1 MKHIGQLIAIVF
13 ILGIQV
19 TYGQEAKSDSIAFKY
34 NLDKFINRSFDSL
47 KTDNLLLTI
56 EARHGVKFD
65 NLGSC
70 LMLATVRILNE
81 DELKHLNARV
91 EEIAE
96 RFYTEG
102 SPILISLGGSNS
114 VYATNRLNQK
124 GNKYNVTYVSLGNY
138 CVVDKGEDE
147 IEKVFNDRTMKLLG
161 IDKIE

>member
-1 MKHIGQLIAIVF
+1 MKHIGHLIVIVF
-13 ILGIQV
+13 ILSVQV
-19 TYGQEAKSDSIAFKY
+19 TYGQGEKSDSLAFKH

-47 KTDNLLLTI
+47 KADNLLLKNET
-56 EARHGVKFD
+56 RHGVKLD

-70 LMLATVRILNE
+70 LMFATVRILNE

-96 RFYTEG
+96 RFYREG

-124 GNKYNVTYVSLGNY
+124 GNKYHVTYVSLGNY
-138 CVVDKGEDE
+138 CVADKGE
-147 IEKVFNDRTMKLLG
+147 
-161 IDKIE
+161 